1 MITTF
6 ELKPYWADCQSFGG
20 KALVSVS
27 TLGKMPCFG
36 LTSYDTFVADY
47 WEYEDGSSEIIF
59 KDLNEDQL
67 SNTTVK
73 HIKDFLFQLFDST
86 FLTEF
91 EDIIKVYN
99 EGAINKENKIKTFK
113 DLIRKVRSIR
123 LVKTEVYN
131 HHFSFELRKVNVEQH
146 RVNVKF
152 SYVENDKVTLE

>member
-27 TLGKMPCFG
+27 TLSKTPVFG

-47 WEYEDGSSEIIF
+47 WEFEDGSSEIIF

-86 FLTEF
+86 LLTEF

-99 EGAINKENKIKTFK
+99 EGIINKENKIKSFK

-131 HHFSFELRKVNVEQH
+131 HHFSFELRNFNVEQY

-152 SYVENDKVTLE
+152 SYIGGNNITLE